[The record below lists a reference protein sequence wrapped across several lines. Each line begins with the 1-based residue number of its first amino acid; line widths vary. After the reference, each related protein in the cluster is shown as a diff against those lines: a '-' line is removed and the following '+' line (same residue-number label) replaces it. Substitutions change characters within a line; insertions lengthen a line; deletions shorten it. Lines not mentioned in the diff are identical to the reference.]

1 MKPGKT
7 LEEIYGGLA
16 AEEASPSTPA
26 ISEQPDPAKELEAVR
41 LGTVSIRTE
50 DYARDLEFQQQVGRV
65 QGFQA
70 AASGLSLAVIQ
81 WFSAMKAS
89 GEYKGRSFTDQRGNI
104 HQPQTFEELCEAMG
118 VSKNTV
124 NESLQNYATFGEERL
139 TEIRNLGLTVK
150 DTRKIRKAIKDVDED
165 TKKEIFRELKSSTPE
180 DLRVTIDVICA
191 QHAKAQADNKKLEKE
206 AAKLKEKVESL
217 EKDKEAQQKVA
228 QERNDQIATLKEELI
243 VATSS
248 AIADVEVK
256 KMKKNANN
264 REIIDEKCRDALLAV
279 ANLSAFASAVLAD
292 GEVSEETAVYVH
304 ERISAA
310 VRGMAAHILAAGIDV
325 DLAAE
330 LVPDFG
336 PDFGPDSIEEPL
348 PGADDQE
355 TTD

>member
-1 MKPGKT
+1 MNNTTTPT
-7 LEEIYGGLA
+7 PDEIHVMG
-16 AEEASPSTPA
+16 ESSVSTPVFP
-26 ISEQPDPAKELEAVR
+26 EQEVDPTKELEAVR
-41 LGTVSIRTE
+41 SGTVSIRTE

-89 GEYKGRSFTDQRGNI
+89 GEYKGRNFTDRHGTV
-104 HQPQTFEELCEAMG
+104 HQPKNFEELCDAMEFSRRTIDEA
-118 VSKNTV
+118 
-124 NESLQNYATFGEERL
+124 LQNYATFGEERL

-206 AAKLKEKVESL
+206 AAKLKEKVETL
-217 EKDKEAQQKVA
+217 EKDKETQQKVA

-248 AIADVEVK
+248 AIADIEVR
-256 KMKKNANN
+256 KMKKNAKN
-264 REIIDEKCRDALLAV
+264 REILDEKCRDALLAV
-279 ANLSAFASAVLAD
+279 AELAARGSAILAD
-292 GEVSEETAVYVH
+292 EETSEETATYVH

-310 VRGMAAHILAAGIDV
+310 VQGMAAHILGAGIDV

-336 PDFGPDSIEEPL
+336 EEAL
-348 PGADDQE
+348 SEADNQE

>member
-1 MKPGKT
+1 MNDITITP
-7 LEEIYGGLA
+7 EEPA
-16 AEEASPSTPA
+16 AENTTISTPA
-26 ISEQPDPAKELEAVR
+26 VSEQPDPAKELEAVR
-41 LGTVSIRTE
+41 TGTVSVHAE
-50 DYARDLEFQQQVGRV
+50 DYARDLAFQQQVGRV

-70 AASGLSLAVIQ
+70 VASGLSLSTIQ

-104 HQPQTFEELCEAMG
+104 HQPQTFEELCKSMG
-118 VSKNTV
+118 VSYRTV
-124 NESLQNYATFGEERL
+124 AETLQNYATFGEERL
-139 TEIRNLGLTVK
+139 TEIRNLGLTVR

-206 AAKLKEKVESL
+206 AEKLKEKVETL

-248 AIADVEVK
+248 AIADIEVK

-279 ANLSAFASAVLAD
+279 ANLAAFGSSVLAD
-292 GEVSEETAVYVH
+292 DENSEETAAYVH
-304 ERISAA
+304 ERISSA
-310 VRGMAAHILAAGIDV
+310 VRGMAAHILSAGIDV
-325 DLAAE
+325 DLTAE

-336 PDFGPDSIEEPL
+336 PDVDGEPL
-348 PGADDQE
+348 PGADNQE

>member
-1 MKPGKT
+1 MNDTTVTP
-7 LEEIYGGLA
+7 EELPVSA
-16 AEEASPSTPA
+16 PA
-26 ISEQPDPAKELEAVR
+26 VSEQPDPVKELEAVR
-41 LGTVSIRTE
+41 TGTVSVRAE
-50 DYARDLEFQQQVGRV
+50 DYVLDLRFQQQVGRV
-65 QGFQA
+65 QGFRA
-70 AASGLSLAVIQ
+70 AASGLNLGVIQ
-81 WFSAMKAS
+81 WFSTMKAS
-89 GEYKGRSFTDQRGNI
+89 GDYKGR
-104 HQPQTFEELCEAMG
+104 TFEINGEIHSPKTFDELCDAMG
-118 VSKNTV
+118 FSRQSIY
-124 NESLQNYATFGEERL
+124 EALQNYATFGEERL

-206 AAKLKEKVESL
+206 TEKLKEKVETL

-228 QERNDQIATLKEELI
+228 QERNDQIAALKEELI

-256 KMKKNANN
+256 KMKKNAKN

-279 ANLSAFASAVLAD
+279 ANLAAFGSSVLAD
-292 GEVSEETAVYVH
+292 NENSEETAAYVH
-304 ERISAA
+304 ERISSA
-310 VRGMAAHILAAGIDV
+310 VRGMAAHILSAGIDV
-325 DLAAE
+325 DLASE

-336 PDFGPDSIEEPL
+336 PGLGPDFGEEPL

>member
-1 MKPGKT
+1 MNDTTVTP
-7 LEEIYGGLA
+7 EELPVSA
-16 AEEASPSTPA
+16 PA
-26 ISEQPDPAKELEAVR
+26 VSEHPDPVKELEAVR
-41 LGTVSIRTE
+41 TGTVSVRTE
-50 DYARDLEFQQQVGRV
+50 DYTENLLFAEEIGKVKASRAVASALDLSVVRWFDFMKNSKVYKGKQFIGPDNKP
-65 QGFQA
+65 
-70 AASGLSLAVIQ
+70 
-81 WFSAMKAS
+81 FSA
-89 GEYKGRSFTDQRGNI
+89 EN
-104 HQPQTFEELCEAMG
+104 FEQFCEGMG
-118 VSKNTV
+118 FSYDKIYHDI
-124 NESLQNYATFGEERL
+124 QNLSTFGEERL
-139 TEIRNLGLTVK
+139 TEIRNLGLTVR

-206 AAKLKEKVESL
+206 AEKLKEKVETL

-248 AIADVEVK
+248 AIADIEVK

-264 REIIDEKCRDALLAV
+264 REIIDEKCRDAVFAV
-279 ANLSAFASAVLAD
+279 ANLAAFGSSVLAD
-292 GEVSEETAVYVH
+292 DENSEETAAYVH
-304 ERISAA
+304 ERISSA
-310 VRGMAAHILAAGIDV
+310 VRGMAAHILSAGIDV

-336 PDFGPDSIEEPL
+336 PDMDGEPF

>member
-1 MKPGKT
+1 MNDTTITP
-7 LEEIYGGLA
+7 EETREEPS
-16 AEEASPSTPA
+16 AENTTISTPA
-26 ISEQPDPAKELEAVR
+26 VSEQPDPVKELEAVR
-41 LGTVSIRTE
+41 TGTVSVRTE
-50 DYARDLEFQQQVGRV
+50 DYPRDLEFQQQVGRG
-65 QGFQA
+65 QGFQ

-104 HQPQTFEELCEAMG
+104 RQPQTFEELCEATG
-118 VSKNTV
+118 VSYRTIA
-124 NESLQNYATFGEERL
+124 EALQNYATFGEERL
-139 TEIRNLGLTVK
+139 TEIRNLGLTVR

-206 AAKLKEKVESL
+206 AEKLKEKVEAL

-228 QERNDQIATLKEELI
+228 QERNDQIAALKEELI

-256 KMKKNANN
+256 KMKKNAKN
-264 REIIDEKCRDALLAV
+264 REIIDEKCRDAVFAV
-279 ANLSAFASAVLAD
+279 ANLAAFGTSVLD
-292 GEVSEETAVYVH
+292 DDENSEETAAYVH
-304 ERISAA
+304 ERISSA
-310 VRGMAAHILAAGIDV
+310 VRGMAAHILSAGIDV
-325 DLAAE
+325 DLTAE

-336 PDFGPDSIEEPL
+336 PDVDGEPFL
-348 PGADDQE
+348 EADNQE

>member
-1 MKPGKT
+1 MNDTTVTP
-7 LEEIYGGLA
+7 EEFPA
-16 AEEASPSTPA
+16 STPA
-26 ISEQPDPAKELEAVR
+26 VSEQPDPVKELEAVR
-41 LGTVSIRTE
+41 TGTVSVHAE
-50 DYARDLEFQQQVGRV
+50 DYARDLAFQQQVGRV

-81 WFSAMKAS
+81 WFSVMK
-89 GEYKGRSFTDQRGNI
+89 SFTDQRGNI
-104 HQPQTFEELCEAMG
+104 HQPQTFEELCESMG
-118 VSKNTV
+118 FSRQTV
-124 NESLQNYATFGEERL
+124 DEHLRNYATFGEERL
-139 TEIRNLGLTVK
+139 TEIRNLGLTVR

-206 AAKLKEKVESL
+206 AEKLKEKVETL

-228 QERNDQIATLKEELI
+228 QERNDQIAALKEELI

-256 KMKKNANN
+256 KMKKNAKN
-264 REIIDEKCRDALLAV
+264 REIIDEKCRDAVFAV
-279 ANLSAFASAVLAD
+279 ANLAAFGSSVLAD
-292 GEVSEETAVYVH
+292 DENSEETAAYVH
-304 ERISAA
+304 ERISSA
-310 VRGMAAHILAAGIDV
+310 VRGMAAHILSAGIDV
-325 DLAAE
+325 DLTAE

-336 PDFGPDSIEEPL
+336 PDVDGEPL
-348 PGADDQE
+348 PGADNQE